1 MNLRPMFG
9 FTALVACLSMLVST
23 GCAEAERTYDCAKIC
38 NKYAECIDD
47 GIDKADCTDRC
58 EDHGQDDDDFEEQA
72 SECEDCV
79 SGESC
84 TDATVE
90 CSAACAWVVA
100 EST

>member
-1 MNLRPMFG
+1 MNFRPILPFAAG
-9 FTALVACLSMLVST
+9 LVFVAALSSI
-23 GCAEAERTYDCAKIC
+23 GCAETERTIDCAKIC

-58 EDHGQDDDDFEEQA
+58 EDHGQDDDDFEQQA